1 MRNEI
6 LDEFNNRVIREA
18 IKQVDSAKMAKV
30 LAGKIEAAMTD
41 GFDQVLENGFDFEYW
56 LSEELTNE
64 KTVAGKAFKKAMNG
78 IAKRMAE
85 AV

>member
-6 LDEFNNRVIREA
+6 LEEFNNKVIKEA
-18 IKQVDSAKMAKV
+18 IKQVDSEKMAKV
-30 LAGKIEAAMTD
+30 LAVKIEAAMTE

-56 LSEELTNE
+56 LNEELTSD
-64 KTVAGKAFKKAMNG
+64 KTVAGKAFKKAMNV

-85 AV
+85 AI